1 MAYKSQNTIRITS
14 DILPIFAAGLVAFSL
29 LFGTAWAAGGIDP
42 DTVIGL
48 ANKARFDRGLPELTE
63 NKQLMAA
70 AKAKADDMIKNDYFA
85 HTSPAGKDPWYW
97 VKRSGYAYRAAG
109 ENLAINFTDA
119 KEQQSAWMKSR
130 THRDNILNAQY
141 QETGVAVV
149 EGKIKG
155 KNALVTVQLFGTP
168 LAVVADRQVSPI
180 AKELPVPE
188 PVPTPEVKG
197 IETET
202 APVPSLPVQA
212 EPRLRAPAPMVASDA
227 AEGQMWIERAW
238 LGMLILIIVTA
249 MAGPIIVAGAVL
261 RRMLLSLSADLRIS
275 EMEASHRAA

>member
-42 DTVIGL
+42 DTVIEL
-48 ANKARFDRGLPELTE
+48 ANRARAERGQPALVESKELT
-63 NKQLMAA
+63 AA
-70 AKAKADDMIKNDYFA
+70 ARAKADDMIKNDYFA
-85 HTSPAGKDPWYW
+85 HTSPSGKDPWYW

-119 KEQQSAWMKSR
+119 KEQQNAWMKSR

-168 LAVVADRQVSPI
+168 LAVVADRQTQPI
-180 AKELPVPE
+180 PTDLSAPVA
-188 PVPTPEVKG
+188 VPEVKG
-197 IETET
+197 IETEML
-202 APVPSLPVQA
+202 PVPSVSPQS
-212 EPRLRAPAPMVASDA
+212 ELRSAPIVVPA
-227 AEGQMWIERAW
+227 AEAPLWIERAW

-249 MAGPIIVAGAVL
+249 VAGPLIIAMVTLRKMLVASMARFYALKWKIAHAV
-261 RRMLLSLSADLRIS
+261 
-275 EMEASHRAA
+275 